1 MPTILSRL
9 RGLQAPAALDEPLR
23 LQDGFSGIVIGGGGS
38 STTILVKR
46 GNQAQGRVSRHIPPG
61 NSSAAGGTVISAIQ
75 TAQAARIY
83 RSTNQA
89 VGNSALVALSPDTA
103 DFDSGSPTAFWSVST
118 PTRLTAPQAGKYT
131 VGCSILW
138 DSSTTGNRSVYV
150 VKNGV
155 TGTRLA
161 GEQMIANAGG
171 VLNLATTLNLTSG
184 DYVEFYAFQN
194 SGGSVNITATEQI
207 SQMWIALVG
216 TIYVPRIPCGC
227 TWTRRGSILQ
237 VPALNGV
244 FYVPRKSVIK
254 GVSLLTQG
262 SIVGSCQVDI
272 WKTPFGSY
280 PPNVGNTIVAA
291 DPPKIVTGQT
301 YSDTALT
308 GWTTALAAGD
318 TLFFVLSSSSLF
330 TMISLFLW
338 IEETSA

>member
-46 GNQAQGRVSRHIPPG
+46 GGQARGELGRHRPPG
-61 NSSAAGGTVISAIQ
+61 GGTVASSSAAIQ
-75 TAQAARIY
+75 VAQAARIY

-89 VGNSALVALSPDTA
+89 VANSTLVAFSPDTA
-103 DFDSGSPTAFWSVST
+103 DFDAGSPTAFWSAGS

-150 VKNGV
+150 VKNG
-155 TGTRLA
+155 TTATRLA
-161 GEQMIANAGG
+161 GEQMVANSGG

-237 VPALNGV
+237 TPALNGL

-254 GVSLLTQG
+254 GVALLAEATG
-262 SIVGSCQVDI
+262 TSGSCSVDI
-272 WKTPFGSY
+272 WKTSFGSY
-280 PPNVGNTIVAA
+280 PPTVGNSIVGSS
-291 DPPKIVTGQT
+291 PPGFLTGLS
-301 YSDTALT
+301 YSDTVLS

-318 TLFFVLSSSSLF
+318 TLKFHLNSSSFLTQLALS
-330 TMISLFLW
+330 LW

>member
-1 MPTILSRL
+1 MHTLGPHAPVGGDLKGPLIAPELRDSMRLHIGAQVFNRHLS
-9 RGLQAPAALDEPLR
+9 QAVAAT
-23 LQDGFSGIVIGGGGS
+23 S
-38 STTILVKR
+38 SV
-46 GNQAQGRVSRHIPPG
+46 
-61 NSSAAGGTVISAIQ
+61 AATSIQ
-75 TAQAARIY
+75 VAQAARIY
-83 RSTNQA
+83 RTTNQS
-89 VGNSALVALSPDTA
+89 VTNSTLTAFAPDTA
-103 DFDSGSPTAFWSVST
+103 DFDSGSPATFWSNAN
-118 PTRLTAPQAGKYT
+118 PTRLTVPQAGKYT
-131 VGCSILW
+131 VGCSMLW

-194 SGGSVNITATEQI
+194 SGGSVNVTATEQI

-237 VPALNGV
+237 TPALNGL

-254 GVSLLTQG
+254 GASLLTQG
-262 SIVGSCQVDI
+262 SITGSCQVDI
-272 WKTPFGSY
+272 WKIAVGSF
-280 PPNVGNTIVAA
+280 PPTISNTIVASA
-291 DPPKIVTGQT
+291 PPKILVGSHYTDIT
-301 YSDTALT
+301 LL

-318 TLFFVLSSSSLF
+318 TLVFVLNSSSLF
-330 TMISLFLW
+330 TEIALALW
-338 IEETSA
+338 VEETSA

>member
-9 RGLQAPAALDEPLR
+9 RGLQAPVALDEPLR
-23 LQDGFSGIVIGGGGS
+23 LQDGFSGVVIGGGGS

-46 GNQAQGRVSRHIPPG
+46 GREAVGRVSRHIPPG
-61 NSSAAGGTVISAIQ
+61 NVSAAGGTVISAIQ

-83 RSTNQA
+83 RTTNQA
-89 VGNSALVALSPDTA
+89 VGNSTLVALSPDTA
-103 DFDSGSPTAFWSVST
+103 DFDSGSPSTFWSIAN

-161 GEQMIANAGG
+161 GEQMIANASG

-194 SGGSVNITATEQI
+194 SGGSVNIVATEQI

-227 TWTRRGSILQ
+227 TWTRRGSTLQ
-237 VPALNGV
+237 TPALNGL

-254 GVSLLTQG
+254 GVTLLTQG
-262 SIVGSCQVDI
+262 SLGGSCQVDI
-272 WKTPFGSY
+272 WKTALGSF
-280 PPNVGNTIVAA
+280 PPNIANSIVAS
-291 DPPKIVTGQT
+291 DPPKITGGVT

-308 GWTTALAAGD
+308 GWTTALSAGD
-318 TLFFVLSSSSLF
+318 TMLFVLNSSTFF
-330 TMISLFLW
+330 TEIALSLW